1 MAALGERDKGRAIG
15 AIQTYLEELRRN
27 RPSVVL
33 AAARSPKGANT
44 IGTILKAARNVFI
57 RDGHAGLTMRKVAAE
72 AGVVVGN
79 VSYYFP
85 SKRALL
91 EAMLRE
97 ELADY
102 VEEHIR
108 QFETD
113 RDSPLDILLNVVT
126 FYVANGRTSY
136 AFFYQMWGYAGSDE
150 SAKQL
155 IRELYRPIGRFIY
168 YLVKA
173 ANPSFSDARV
183 RQIVLQIFSLE
194 EGVKL
199 FIGMGP
205 ENDGALRTAERD
217 IRDWTRRIVEA
228 G

>member
-1 MAALGERDKGRAIG
+1 MAALEERDKGRAIG
-15 AIQTYLEELRRN
+15 AIQSYLEELRQN

-33 AAARSPKGANT
+33 AQDRSPKGANT
-44 IGTILKAARNVFI
+44 ISVILQATRNVFI
-57 RDGHAGLTMRKVAAE
+57 RDGHAGLTMRKVAEE

-85 SKRALL
+85 SKRELL

-102 VEEHIR
+102 VEEHIK

-113 RDSPLDILLNVVT
+113 RDSPMDILLNVVT
-126 FYVANGRTSY
+126 FYVANGRTSHP
-136 AFFYQMWGYAGSDE
+136 FFYQMWGYAGSDAG
-150 SAKQL
+150 AKEL
-155 IRELYRPIGRFIY
+155 IRDLYRPIGRFIY

-173 ANPSFSDARV
+173 TNSSFSDSKI

-205 ENDGALRTAERD
+205 EDDSALRTAERD
-217 IRDWTRRIVEA
+217 IRDLTRKIVE

>member
-1 MAALGERDKGRAIG
+1 MAALGEKDKSRAIDTIEG
-15 AIQTYLEELRRN
+15 YLKELRQN

-33 AAARSPKGANT
+33 AAIRSPKGANT
-44 IGTILKAARNVFI
+44 VSVILKATRAVFV
-57 RDGHAGLTMRKVAAE
+57 RDGHAGLTMRKVAGE

-79 VSYYFP
+79 VSYYFS

-108 QFETD
+108 QFEAD

-126 FYVANGRTSY
+126 FYVANGRISH

-150 SAKQL
+150 AAKEL
-155 IRELYRPIGRFIY
+155 VRELYRPIGRFIY

-173 ANPSFSDARV
+173 ANPSFSDTRV
-183 RQIVLQIFSLE
+183 RQTVLQIFSLE

-205 ENDGALRTAERD
+205 ENDSALRTAERD
-217 IRDWTRRIVEA
+217 IREWTRRIVE
-228 G
+228 GR

>member
-1 MAALGERDKGRAIG
+1 MSITASREKDRAIDTV
-15 AIQTYLEELRRN
+15 ACYLQELRAE
-27 RPSVVL
+27 RPSLRL
-33 AAARSPKGANT
+33 AESRSPKGRQT
-44 IGTILKAARNVFI
+44 IGAILKAARAVFV
-57 RDGHAGLTMRKVAAE
+57 RDGHASLTMRKVAAE

-108 QFETD
+108 HFEAD
-113 RDSPLDILLNVVT
+113 RESPLDILLNVVA
-126 FYVANGRTSY
+126 FYISNGRFSH
-136 AFFYQMWGYAGSDE
+136 AFFYQVWGYAGSDE
-150 SAKQL
+150 TA
-155 IRELYRPIGRFIY
+155 RELVRGLYSLVGRFIY
-168 YLVKA
+168 YIVKA
-173 ANPSFSDARV
+173 ARPSLSSQRI

-194 EGVKL
+194 EGLKL

-205 ENDGALRTAERD
+205 EGDPALETAEIQ
-217 IRDWTRRIVEA
+217 IRELTRRIVEA

>member
-1 MAALGERDKGRAIG
+1 MSSADREKDRAIN
-15 AIQTYLEELRRN
+15 AIATYLEELRAT
-27 RPSVVL
+27 RPSARL
-33 AAARSPKGANT
+33 AERRSAKGAQAINV
-44 IGTILKAARNVFI
+44 ILKAARAVFV
-57 RDGHAGLTMRKVAAE
+57 REGPGLTMRKVAEE

-85 SKRALL
+85 SRRDLL

-97 ELADY
+97 ELVDY

-108 QFETD
+108 QFEAD
-113 RDSPLDILLNVVT
+113 RDSPLDILLNVVA
-126 FYVANGRTSY
+126 FYVSNGRSSHP
-136 AFFYQMWGYAGSDE
+136 FFYQMWGYAGSDDG
-150 SAKQL
+150 AKAVV
-155 IRELYRPIGRFIY
+155 RSLYRPIGRFVY
-168 YLVKA
+168 YIVKA
-173 ANPSFSDARV
+173 TNPTLTDRRI

-205 ENDGALRTAERD
+205 EDDAALKTAERD
-217 IRDWTRRIVEA
+217 ICELTRRIVEA